1 MPFEFEKA
9 QSGDLT
15 GVYRWLEHTGE
26 LELEIEA
33 ATETAVLA
41 DALAAFAELV
51 RDDDSIDSAKRTI
64 ELDAGDRELL
74 LADWL
79 NELIYLLEVERFVP
93 ERVTSLELE
102 GDKLRA
108 TIRGHEGDPQ
118 HLVKAVTLHRLELR
132 EEGGTWYARA
142 VLDV

>member
-1 MPFEFEKA
+1 MPFQTE
-9 QSGDLT
+9 QSGDLEI
-15 GVYRWLEHTGE
+15 VFRWLDHTGE

-33 ATETAVLA
+33 ATETAVLV

-51 RDDDSIDSAKRTI
+51 GEDDSVDSAKRTI

-79 NELIYLLEVERFVP
+79 NELVYLLEVERFVP
-93 ERVTSLELE
+93 ERVTALELQ
-102 GDKLRA
+102 GGKLRA
-108 TIRGHEGDPQ
+108 TIRGHEGEPR

-132 EEGGTWYARA
+132 EQGGTWRGRV